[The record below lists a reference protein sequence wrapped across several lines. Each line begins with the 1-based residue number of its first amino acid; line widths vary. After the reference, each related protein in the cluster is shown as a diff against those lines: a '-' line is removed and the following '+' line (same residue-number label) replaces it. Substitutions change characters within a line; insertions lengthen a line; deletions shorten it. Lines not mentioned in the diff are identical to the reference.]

1 MKTTRADSGMSIA
14 FPDVCK
20 IPAPPPPAGP
30 GGIPIPYPNFARTA
44 QKTQQKK
51 TTGSVTTTGSVKPT
65 GGFKPMS
72 GNEPGTLKNT
82 MTTTSLGGSS
92 IVSGARYAE
101 IGQLKGVLS
110 GLNTKLLALSTS
122 DANEWQKVIQEI
134 AVAASA
140 LYLTLHS
147 PDDD

>member
-30 GGIPIPYPNFARTA
+30 GGIPIPYPNFAKTA

-51 TTGSVTTTGSVKPT
+51 TAGSVKPT
-65 GGFKPMS
+65 GGFKPIS
-72 GNEPGTLKNT
+72 GNEAGTLKNT
-82 MTTTSLGGSS
+82 MTTTSIGGSS
-92 IVSGARYAE
+92 IVSGARNAE

-110 GLNTKLLALSTS
+110 GLNTKLVTLSTS

-147 PDDD
+147 DDD